1 MATKLASRKATQ
13 ARPKLDF
20 ERKAFYSPS
29 EIAAILGV
37 STQTVLDR
45 IHDGSLYA
53 FRLSPRIYRI
63 TIASFMQFLG
73 EPPRVK
79 VTRRT
84 SGPLPKWARELDGEE
99 PHA

>member
-1 MATKLASRKATQ
+1 MATRLAKRGPAKRVT
-13 ARPKLDF
+13 PEF

-29 EIAAILGV
+29 EIAKILGV

-45 IHDGSLYA
+45 IHDRSLYA

-73 EPPRVK
+73 EPPRIK
-79 VTRRT
+79 RITRRVKR
-84 SGPLPKWARELDGEE
+84 LPDWDREFAHEE
-99 PHA
+99 KRG